1 MRPPQVQADDPD
13 PMDDGDDGSPAE
25 GMPAADRQRQQRLR
39 LTDATLVE
47 GSFTSSAMRG
57 APVGWAVCYPS
68 GTTEESTLPVV
79 LALHGGFG
87 NHLQVFEGMGML
99 RAQAS
104 PDLATAVAVA
114 SVDAGTSYYHR
125 RADGTDT
132 GAMIAQELLP
142 VLSARGLDTTRLG
155 LTGFS
160 MGGYG
165 SVLLATTVLSGK
177 VAAVA
182 PISAAFWP
190 SFTAAPTFAFDGA
203 ADFDAHDV
211 FAARE
216 ALAAVPVSVACGLS
230 DPFLGYNQDFVG
242 GFATPPATSFTPG
255 GHDNAYWVTAATSQ
269 LVFLS
274 RHLAGAGGPAS
285 G

>member
-1 MRPPQVQADDPD
+1 M
-13 PMDDGDDGSPAE
+13 
-25 GMPAADRQRQQRLR
+25 
-39 LTDATLVE
+39 
-47 GSFTSSAMRG
+47 
-57 APVGWAVCYPS
+57 
-68 GTTEESTLPVV
+68 V

-99 RAQAS
+99 RAQSS

-114 SVDAGTSYYHR
+114 SVDAGTSYFHR

-142 VLSARGLDTTRLG
+142 LLSARGLDTTRLG

-165 SVLLATTVLSGK
+165 SVLLAATALRGQ

-182 PISAAFWP
+182 PISAALWP
-190 SFTAAPTFAFDGA
+190 SFAAAPGFAFDGA

-211 FAARE
+211 FTTRE
-216 ALAAVPVSVACGLS
+216 ALAAVPLSVACGLS
-230 DPFLGYNQDFVG
+230 DPFLGYNQDFAG
-242 GFATPPATSFTPG
+242 GFATPPVTSFTPG
-255 GHDNAYWVTAATSQ
+255 GHDNAYWVSAATPQ
-269 LVFLS
+269 LAFLS
-274 RHLAGAGGPAS
+274 RHLAEGDGTAS